1 MDTSSPWVAAAITI
15 GVGAISGGLTNAIA
29 VWMLFHPHDERRL
42 LGFPFHGAIP
52 KNKARLAKA
61 IGKVVGEKLLT
72 PVDLTER
79 LRTPEVR
86 SAFREALDGV
96 LDDVLE
102 SDHGPLG
109 GRLDPAA
116 RESVDRALADL
127 GGRLSESLADYVASP
142 GFSAVTARWADQLD
156 GDDSGGVDR
165 WLAVVAESPE
175 VQAGVHRIVTAQF
188 ARMAEDTAPLGE
200 RLPAGLVPVVEQGI
214 TDAIPGA
221 VEQLGALLSDGELR
235 KTVAATLRDTFDGAV
250 RQMMLHERL
259 LAKVMV
265 TDRTLEKL
273 LGSLERTGV
282 DRLAEA
288 VKSPAIKERVQ
299 AAINRGIHAVLE
311 KPLAE
316 RMAALGTERAAEFE
330 ATVSGWLLG
339 ALKSEGLRSAL
350 RRSAGGALRDRAPAL
365 LARALES
372 DGGREAVARAVAS
385 SARALLDK
393 PIGRPAAWLGP
404 EATAQ
409 LRRTAHERSW
419 DWVEGQV
426 PLLVSRLSIPAMV
439 EEKVLGFSTQRMEEI
454 VRNVTQRELDLI
466 VKLGYLLGA
475 MVGAIAWGINRM
487 L

>member
-1 MDTSSPWVAAAITI
+1 MDSSSPWVAAAITI

-29 VWMLFHPHDERRL
+29 VWMLFHPHDERRIL
-42 LGFPFHGAIP
+42 WFPFHGAIP

-72 PVDLTER
+72 PADLTER

-86 SAFREALDGV
+86 AAFAEALDGV
-96 LDDVLE
+96 LDQLLE
-102 SDHGPLG
+102 QDHGPLG
-109 GRLDPAA
+109 ERLDPTA
-116 RESVDRALADL
+116 REAMDRALTDL
-127 GGRLSESLADYVASP
+127 GGRLSGSLATYVASP
-142 GFSAVTARWADQLD
+142 DFAAVTARWADRLD
-156 GDDSGGVDR
+156 GEGGESVDR
-165 WLAVVAESPE
+165 WLTAVAESPE
-175 VQAGVHRIVTAQF
+175 VTAGVRRLVTAQF
-188 ARMAEDTAPLGE
+188 AEMASDTAPLGE
-200 RLPAGLVPVVEQGI
+200 RIPAGLVPVVEQGI
-214 TDAIPGA
+214 SDAIPGA
-221 VEQLGALLSDGELR
+221 VEQLGGLLSDGESR
-235 KTVAATLRDTFDGAV
+235 RTVAAALRETFDGAV

-265 TDRTLEKL
+265 NERTMEKL
-273 LGSLERTGV
+273 LGSLESTGV
-282 DRLAEA
+282 DRLAAA
-288 VKSPAIKERVQ
+288 VKSPAIRDRVQ

-316 RMAALGTERAAEFE
+316 RFAALGTERANKLEE
-330 ATVSGWLLG
+330 TVSGWLLG
-339 ALKSEGLRSAL
+339 ALRSDAL
-350 RRSAGGALRDRAPAL
+350 RGTLVRGASGALRDRAPEL
-365 LARALES
+365 LARALQS
-372 DGGREAVARAVAS
+372 DAGREAVARAVATS
-385 SARALLDK
+385 GTALLDK

-409 LRRTAHERSW
+409 LRRTAHERAW

-426 PLLVSRLSIPAMV
+426 PLLVARLSIPAMV

-475 MVGAIAWGINRM
+475 MVGALAFGINRM